1 MKPWQAEADKK
12 QCGWTAV
19 LFAWGF
25 GGLGVVVV
33 VVVWFLV
40 LFCCCCFG
48 GGGGV
53 SGYHSNC
60 LTVRCVT
67 LQGGSKVPVSQET
80 WTH

>member
-1 MKPWQAEADKK
+1 MAGQQFCLLGVLGVW
-12 QCGWTAV
+12 GWWWWW
-19 LFAWGF
+19 LFGF
-25 GGLGVVVV
+25 WFCFVVVV
-33 VVVWFLV
+33 L
-40 LFCCCCFG
+40 